1 MARRSFVLFAL
12 FALLVLTV
20 GNAAA
25 QDAKTVLQAASKA
38 MGADNL
44 KTIQISGTGFV
55 AGVGQ
60 SYSANDDW
68 PKFEVTSYTK
78 TIDYDAKSSREEVT
92 RRQGNYPPRGG
103 GGTPIQG
110 EQRQVFMASGSYAWN
125 MEGTNPVPLT
135 TLYLYA
141 IPFAELRQLDIW
153 MTPHGFLKA
162 AMAAANAT
170 VTPITVVGSSNPD
183 MTQGGKKAT
192 IVSFTALGKYRVNGQ
207 INDQNLVEMV
217 QTWVANPVLGDML
230 YETRMTGY
238 KDFGGVKFPTLL
250 HSHQGDLRRNKG
262 ENSIEIKVT
271 NVQPN
276 VNVPAMTVPDV
287 VRKATVPPVRVESQ
301 KMADGVFRIAGGTHH
316 SLAVDFRDFVAVIEA
331 PQNEERS
338 LAVIAEVEKLIPN
351 KPIRYLVNTHHHFD
365 HLGGL
370 RTYATMGTTIV
381 THEGNLEFYDRTVLA
396 STPRTMQP
404 DRFSAQLPYWTG
416 GRQPRFET
424 LNSKYVISDGVRV
437 LEVHALEGNA
447 HNANMLIAYLPKEK
461 ILVNADLYSPP
472 APGAAPPAPNANL
485 TTLFRNIQRLKLDVA
500 QHVGLHG
507 AVATNDEFLNIVK
520 TAKTQ

>member
-1 MARRSFVLFAL
+1 
-12 FALLVLTV
+12 
-20 GNAAA
+20 
-25 QDAKTVLQAASKA
+25 
-38 MGADNL
+38 MGANNL
-44 KTIQISGTGFV
+44 KTIQISGSGYI
-55 AGVGQ
+55 AAVGQ
-60 SYSANDDW
+60 SYSPNDDW
-68 PKFEVTSYTK
+68 PKFQMPSYTK
-78 TIDYDAKSSREEVT
+78 TIDYDAKYSLEELT
-92 RRQGNYPPRGG
+92 RTQGNYPPRGG

-110 EQRQVFMASGSYAWN
+110 EQRLISLVNGNFAWN

-141 IPFAELRQLDIW
+141 IPFAELRQLDIV

-162 AMAAANAT
+162 AMAAGNAMAT
-170 VTPITVVGSSNPD
+170 RITVAGSSNPG

-192 IVSFTALGKYRVNGQ
+192 IISFTALGKYRINGQ

-230 YETRMTGY
+230 YETRMTDY
-238 KDFGGVKFPTLL
+238 KDFAGVKFPTLL

-262 ENSIEIKVT
+262 ENSVEVRVS

-276 VNVPAMTVPDV
+276 VNVQAMAVPDA
-287 VRKATVPPVRVESQ
+287 VRKATVAPVRVETQ
-301 KMADGVFRIAGGTHH
+301 KLADGVFRLAGGTHH
-316 SLAVDFRDFVAVIEA
+316 SLAVEFRDFVTVIEA

-370 RTYATMGTTIV
+370 RTYATMGTTII
-381 THEGNLEFYDRTVLA
+381 THEGNHEFYDRTVLA
-396 STPRTMQP
+396 STPRTVQP

-416 GRQPRFET
+416 GRQPEFET

-437 LEVHALEGNA
+437 LDVYALEGVA
-447 HNANMLIAYLPKEK
+447 HNPNMLVAYFPKEK

-472 APGAAPPAPNANL
+472 AKGAAPPAPNPNMM
-485 TTLFRNIQRLKLDVA
+485 TLLRNIQRLKLDVA

-507 AVATNDEFLNIVK
+507 DVATNDEFMNIVK
-520 TAKTQ
+520 TSKTQ

>member
-1 MARRSFVLFAL
+1 MANRLFVFI
-12 FALLVLTV
+12 ALLALT
-20 GNAAA
+20 GGTAAA
-25 QDAKTVLQAASKA
+25 QDAKTVLQAASTA
-38 MGADNL
+38 MGANNL

-68 PKFEVTSYTK
+68 PRFQVTSYTK
-78 TIDYDAKSSREEVT
+78 TVDYDAKYSREELT
-92 RRQGNYPPRGG
+92 RTQGNYPPRGG

-110 EQRQVFMASGSYAWN
+110 EQRQTFLVNGNFAWN
-125 MEGTNPVPLT
+125 MDGEKPVPLT

-141 IPFAELRQLDIW
+141 IPFAELRQLDIV

-162 AMAAANAT
+162 AMAASNPMAT
-170 VTPITVVGSSNPD
+170 RITVAGSSNAG

-192 IVSFTALGKYRVNGQ
+192 IISFTALGKYRINGQ

-230 YETRMTGY
+230 YETRMTDY
-238 KDFGGVKFPTLL
+238 KDFAGVKFPTLL
-250 HSHQGDLRRNKG
+250 HSHQGDLRRNRG
-262 ENSIEIKVT
+262 ENSIEIRVS

-276 VNVPAMTVPDV
+276 VNVQAIAVPDAV
-287 VRKATVPPVRVESQ
+287 QKATVAPVRVESQ

-331 PQNEERS
+331 PQSEQRS

-381 THEGNLEFYDRTVLA
+381 THEGNRDFYDHTVLA
-396 STPRTMQP
+396 STPRTVQP

-416 GRQPRFET
+416 GRQPEFET
-424 LNSKYVISDGVRV
+424 LTSKYVISDGVRV
-437 LEVHALEGNA
+437 LEVHHVEGLA

-472 APGAAPPAPNANL
+472 APGAAPPAPNASMM
-485 TTLFRNIQRLKLDVA
+485 TFFRNIQRLKLDVA
-500 QHVGLHG
+500 QHVGIHG